1 MWGFLFGLFPIRLQG
16 DAVTVLGCGRF
27 EILPI
32 KIRREIQVWVFDFDV
47 VARAHAA
54 RDETTCM
61 GQPPLFF
68 QEGGTQKLCC
78 RPRLEAIPQQH
89 VIKFSS
95 SFTRATAHRG

>member
-54 RDETTCM
+54 REETTCM

-68 QEGGTQKLCC
+68 SGRGYTKVVLQTQG
-78 RPRLEAIPQQH
+78 RSHP
-89 VIKFSS
+89 S
-95 SFTRATAHRG
+95 ATCYKILK